1 MERRLTPTD
10 FEVRQGDNG
19 KQTIIGYAAV
29 FNELS
34 VPLPSMRGMFQ
45 ERLAPGAFRH
55 VIGTDV
61 RALWNHDPAYVL
73 GRTTNG
79 TLRLAEDEHG
89 LRFEID
95 PPDTMLAASFL
106 TNIKRGDVSQMSF
119 GFSVSKDGQTWDRTV
134 TPNVRTVTAVSELMD
149 VSPVTFPAY
158 PSTEVALRAFL
169 GDAPEDGGDEADAVD
184 GAATESRNDDESNEQ
199 ALVESA
205 EREAGLRAQA
215 EERNR
220 IKQLVDAW
228 EE

>member
-1 MERRLTPTD
+1 MERRLTTTE
-10 FEVRQGDNG
+10 FEVRQAQDG
-19 KQTIIGYAAV
+19 KRTIVGYAAL

-34 VPLPSMRGMFQ
+34 VPLPSMRGVFQ

-79 TLRLAEDEHG
+79 TLRLAEDDKG
-89 LRFEID
+89 LRFEVD
-95 PPDTMLAASFL
+95 PPDTMLAQAFL
-106 TNIKRGDVSQMSF
+106 ANIERGDVSQMSF
-119 GFSVSKDGQTWDRTV
+119 GFSVSKDGQTWDRNV

-149 VSPVTFPAY
+149 VSPATFPAY
-158 PSTEVALRAFL
+158 PSTEVALRAFV
-169 GDAPEDGGDEADAVD
+169 GDVPEDGGDEADAVD
-184 GAATESRNDDESNEQ
+184 GAATESRTDDESNEQ

-215 EERNR
+215 EDRNR
-220 IKQLVDAW
+220 IKQLVTAW
-228 EE
+228 ED